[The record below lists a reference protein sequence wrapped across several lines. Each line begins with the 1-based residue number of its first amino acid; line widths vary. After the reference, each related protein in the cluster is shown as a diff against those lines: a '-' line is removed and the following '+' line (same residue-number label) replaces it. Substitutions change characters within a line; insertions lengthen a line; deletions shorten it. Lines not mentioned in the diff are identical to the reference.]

1 MDYNFSEI
9 EKKWLDNWAKT
20 NLYKVD
26 EDTTREKYYVL
37 DMFPYPSGSG
47 LHVGHPLGFVA
58 SDIVSRYKRLN
69 GFNVLHPMG
78 FDAFGLPAEQ
88 YAIETGTHPRTT
100 TLKNIDYFRSQLMRM
115 GFSYDWSREVM
126 TCDPKFY
133 KWTQW
138 IFMQLFNSWYDPFL
152 NAAQPIETLINL
164 FENEGSNKLFNL
176 DKVEKNISSDDWKNF
191 SEKEKQQYLMYFRLA
206 YLDFAEVWWCEALG
220 TVLANDEVK
229 EGVSER
235 GGHPVE
241 RMKLRQW
248 FLRITEYAD
257 RLLNGLDTLDWS
269 DAMKEMQR
277 NWIGKSEGALV
288 KFLIGGTSPLE
299 GGKGGEIEIF
309 TTRPDTIFGATFMV
323 LAPEHELVEKITT
336 AEYKTEVEKYLSY
349 VKSRSER
356 DRMTEVKKVTGQFT
370 GAYAINPFTEK
381 QIPIYIAEYVL
392 AGYGTGAIMA
402 VPSNDDRDHAFAE
415 KFNIEIIPVVDQSKY
430 PNAEREDK
438 IGIMT
443 NSGLLNGMEVK
454 DAIKTILDEIEKRKI
469 GKRKINYRLRDAGF
483 SRQRYWGEPFPVYYV
498 DDMPYLIPENELPV
512 LLPEVN
518 SYKPVGGAKAPLSAL
533 TEWTKYK
540 NGTREVDTMP
550 GYAGSSWYLYKY
562 MDVNNENEFASKEKI
577 NYWKNVDLYIGGA
590 EHAVGHLLYSR
601 MWNHFLYDLDLVVEK
616 EPFKK
621 LVNQGMIQGVSK
633 FTSIIQT
640 NQVLLSIIGGGDFDH
655 SKLPSII
662 ISKNITEKIIA
673 GDQIENEKLRSY
685 LNQMLRDLYPD
696 RNDLSI
702 MEQIRFTSTR
712 IPSSTVDGEKLD
724 KEKFHRYENGR
735 YSNYR
740 IYPENDDFICWSES
754 EKMSKSKINT
764 TDPNEVIDEFGA
776 DCFRLYEMFLGPLD
790 ASKPWDTKGIT
801 GVSSFL
807 RKVWRLFYENDILKI
822 TDEPATKAELKIL
835 HKTIKKVGEDIER
848 MNFNTAVSS
857 LMICVNELLEI
868 KCNKKEILKDLLVL
882 LAPLAPFITEELWSA
897 LGEEGSIHSAAWP
910 QFNSEYLIENTF
922 NYPIQVNGKL
932 RDNVELPLDMPK
944 EEVEKQVLAL
954 ESIIKWTEGKTPK
967 KVVVV
972 PGKIVNVVV

>member
-9 EKKWLDNWAKT
+9 EKKWLDHWSKT
-20 NLYKVD
+20 NLYKVE
-26 EDTTREKYYVL
+26 EDPSKEKYYVL

-47 LHVGHPLGFVA
+47 LHVGHPLGYVA
-58 SDIVSRYKRLN
+58 SDIVSRYKRLK

-100 TLKNIDYFRSQLMRM
+100 TLKNIDYFRSQLIRM

-138 IFMQLFNSWYDPFL
+138 IFMQLFNAWYDPFL
-152 NAAQPIETLINL
+152 QKAQSIETLIDLFVKEGSRKL
-164 FENEGSNKLFNL
+164 FEA
-176 DKVEKNISSDDWKNF
+176 DKSEKNITAEEWKNF
-191 SEKEKQQYLMYFRLA
+191 SEKEKQQFLMQFRLA
-206 YLDFAEVWWCEALG
+206 YLDYAEVWWCEALG

-229 EGVSER
+229 DGVSER

-288 KFLIGGTSPLE
+288 RFQIGGTSPLE
-299 GGKGGEIEIF
+299 GRKGGEIEVF

-336 AEYKTEVEKYLSY
+336 AECKSEVEKYLSY

-381 QIPIYIAEYVL
+381 QIPVYIAEYVL

-402 VPSNDDRDHAFAE
+402 VPSNDDRDNAFAK
-415 KFNIEIIPVVDQSKY
+415 KFDLEIIPVVDQSKY

-438 IGIMT
+438 VGVMT
-443 NSGLLNGMEVK
+443 NSGFLDGMEVK
-454 DAIKTILDEIEKRKI
+454 DAIQTILNEIEKRNI

-550 GYAGSSWYLYKY
+550 GYAGSSWYLYRY
-562 MDVNNENEFASKEKI
+562 MDVNNENAFASKEKI

-616 EPFKK
+616 EPFNK
-621 LVNQGMIQGVSK
+621 LVNQGMIAGISYFIPWDQK
-633 FTSIIQT
+633 
-640 NQVLLSIIGGGDFDH
+640 NK
-655 SKLPSII
+655 KL
-662 ISKNITEKIIA
+662 ISHKVA
-673 GDQIENEKLRSY
+673 YPAFENEKDIINYSQKRVPAEY
-685 LNQMLRDLYPD
+685 VIEMKF
-696 RNDLSI
+696 DLS
-702 MEQIRFTSTR
+702 
-712 IPSSTVDGEKLD
+712 KLD
-724 KEKFHRYENGR
+724 KFLKEFALEGYEFIRNPNGEIDLE
-735 YSNYR
+735 YAV
-740 IYPENDDFICWSES
+740 
-754 EKMSKSKINT
+754 EKMSKSKRNT
-764 TDPNEVIDEFGA
+764 VDPNEVINEYGA

-822 TDEPATKAELKIL
+822 TDDVPTKQELKIL

-868 KCNKKEILKDLLVL
+868 KCNKKEILKDILIL

-897 LGEEGSIHSAAWP
+897 IGEKGSIHSAAWP
-910 QFNSEYLIENTF
+910 EFNSEYLIENTF

-944 EEVEKQVLAL
+944 DEVEKQVLAL
-954 ESIIKWTEGKTPK
+954 ESILKWTEGKTPK